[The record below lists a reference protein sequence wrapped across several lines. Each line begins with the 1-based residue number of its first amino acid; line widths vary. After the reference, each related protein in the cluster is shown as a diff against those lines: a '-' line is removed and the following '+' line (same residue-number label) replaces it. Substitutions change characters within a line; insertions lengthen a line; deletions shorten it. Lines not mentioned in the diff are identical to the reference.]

1 MKEVEKKLVN
11 SFFFLVFPMGK
22 TSTVYLE
29 PKTWPALR
37 RGSPQSNFSQDLR
50 ADNNWTL
57 ATAKP
62 QVRNYRKLTE
72 ACHTKA
78 KRKNKIGITGKTSTK
93 GLKGAYASGNLAKKI
108 SVICIFEF
116 ANKYYIIYYKL
127 F

>member
-1 MKEVEKKLVN
+1 ME
-11 SFFFLVFPMGK
+11 PK
-22 TSTVYLE
+22 T
-29 PKTWPALR
+29 KTWPAF
-37 RGSPQSNFSQDLR
+37 GGESNFSQDLR
-50 ADNNWTL
+50 ADINWTL
-57 ATAKP
+57 AAAKP

-108 SVICIFEF
+108 SVICIFGFE
-116 ANKYYIIYYKL
+116 NKYYIFYYKP